1 MKKSLLAVA
10 AMGAFASAAQAQSSV
25 TVYGI
30 LDTGFQGVTTRV
42 GSTKT
47 NVARFTGEGS
57 QSTSRVG
64 FRGREDLGGG
74 TAAFFTLEF
83 GVAPTD
89 ATLSGNN
96 NNGLFNRQSFVGLSQ
111 KGIGQFAIGTQN
123 TPVHNAVARTDP
135 GQVNNILGNVIYAPT
150 ASTGS
155 GQTTAAYT
163 VRYNNALTLQSERM
177 AGFQANAIVVTN
189 NTDVNQTATA
199 GGSTN
204 NNAYGGG
211 INFVHKKLN
220 VDLAIQGSQSTNWG
234 IQQTTGPA
242 LPATQTVGLAPSNPL
257 GAAVIMNQMYGG
269 AVYDFGILKAYVQ
282 YISNKVSNQAN
293 TGVYLERTAQQIG
306 VRGNWTPKIESWAS
320 AGTGRYQAQ
329 NLSAL
334 ISTTA
339 ASATQN
345 FTGYQLGTNYIMSK
359 RTNLYAIFGSTQVS
373 SSSVAVSEG
382 GSSYGVG
389 IRHTF

>member
-1 MKKSLLAVA
+1 
-10 AMGAFASAAQAQSSV
+10 
-25 TVYGI
+25 
-30 LDTGFQGVTTRV
+30 
-42 GSTKT
+42 
-47 NVARFTGEGS
+47 
-57 QSTSRVG
+57 
-64 FRGREDLGGG
+64 
-74 TAAFFTLEF
+74 
-83 GVAPTD
+83 
-89 ATLSGNN
+89 
-96 NNGLFNRQSFVGLSQ
+96 
-111 KGIGQFAIGTQN
+111 
-123 TPVHNAVARTDP
+123 
-135 GQVNNILGNVIYAPT
+135 
-150 ASTGS
+150 
-155 GQTTAAYT
+155 
-163 VRYNNALTLQSERM
+163 VRYNNALTLQSERI

-189 NTDVNQTATA
+189 NTDTNQGATT

-211 INFVHKKLN
+211 VNFVHKKLN

-282 YISNKVSNQAN
+282 YVSNKVSNQAN

-329 NLSAL
+329 NAGAL
-334 ISTTA
+334 ISA
-339 ASATQN
+339 AGSSATQN
-345 FTGYQLGTNYIMSK
+345 FTGYQLGSNYIMSK
-359 RTNLYAIFGSTQVS
+359 RTNLYAIFGSNQVS